1 MIEALHR
8 RPLLAIFLLAT
19 LMALAFQGSRGLWDP
34 DEGRYSNVALQML
47 KSGDP
52 VTLYRHPASFH
63 FTKPPLTYW
72 AMAASVK
79 TFGRNEWAV
88 RLPMALAF
96 VLSAL
101 LVFRLGRLF
110 VPERPWLPALIFV
123 ASPYPFLAAYT
134 VNTDTVLAATEILA
148 VLCYAQARFDGG
160 SPRWLDAMWAAFG
173 LAFLTKGPPG
183 LLPLLA
189 VLAFHLSHRGS
200 GVKLLRPIGLL
211 AFALIGFTWYAL
223 VIERHP
229 GLLQYFLG
237 HEVVAR
243 IASEEMDR
251 NPQWYGPLIVYLP
264 VLVLGLLPWLP
275 LAVIRSVEWRF
286 YSALLAYAR
295 KLPVYPLPVLLAYL
309 VAAIPILMDLFLHIF
324 RKIRSAPRAWSAASS
339 DARFLWLWLALPLLV
354 FCLARSRLPL
364 YVLPLAAPLSLLVA
378 RALTDWRPG
387 RGWAIAIGGWV
398 LLLIGFKG
406 ALALTLPGD
415 GELARGLRRNNAA
428 NVSAQL
434 RPLLPGPPREIVF
447 VEDKTRYGLNLYLDA
462 DIARVG
468 FKPEPKKISDA
479 RFDMSLAQ
487 SFAQKH
493 GGRIYLVPRPHR
505 EHFLAAAREA
515 GVAATELGVMAD
527 ERGRADKDR
536 VVYTLRGDF
545 PPR

>member
-1 MIEALHR
+1 
-8 RPLLAIFLLAT
+8 
-19 LMALAFQGSRGLWDP
+19 
-34 DEGRYSNVALQML
+34 
-47 KSGDP
+47 
-52 VTLYRHPASFH
+52 
-63 FTKPPLTYW
+63 
-72 AMAASVK
+72 
-79 TFGRNEWAV
+79 
-88 RLPMALAF
+88 
-96 VLSAL
+96 
-101 LVFRLGRLF
+101 
-110 VPERPWLPALIFV
+110 
-123 ASPYPFLAAYT
+123 
-134 VNTDTVLAATEILA
+134 
-148 VLCYAQARFDGG
+148 
-160 SPRWLDAMWAAFG
+160 
-173 LAFLTKGPPG
+173 
-183 LLPLLA
+183 
-189 VLAFHLSHRGS
+189 
-200 GVKLLRPIGLL
+200 
-211 AFALIGFTWYAL
+211 
-223 VIERHP
+223 
-229 GLLQYFLG
+229 
-237 HEVVAR
+237 
-243 IASEEMDR
+243 MDR
-251 NPQWYGPLIVYLP
+251 NPQWYGPLLVYLP

-275 LAVIRSVEWRF
+275 LALWRNRRQ
-286 YSALLAYAR
+286 LLPR
-295 KLPVYPLPVLLAYL
+295 WK
-309 VAAIPILMDLFLHIF
+309 AAPELQ
-324 RKIRSAPRAWSAASS
+324 
-339 DARFLWLWLALPLLV
+339 RFLWLWLALPLLV

-378 RALTDWRPG
+378 RALSDWRPG
-387 RGWAIAIGGWV
+387 RGWAIAIGSWV

-515 GVAATELGVMAD
+515 GVAAIELGVMAD

>member
-79 TFGRNEWAV
+79 AFGRNEWAV

-101 LVFRLGRLF
+101 MVFRLGRLF

-148 VLCYAQARFDGG
+148 VLCYAQARFGGG
-160 SPRWLDAMWAAFG
+160 SPRWIDAMWAAFG

-189 VLAFHLSHRGS
+189 ILAFHLSHRGS

-275 LAVIRSVEWRF
+275 LALWRNRRQ
-286 YSALLAYAR
+286 LLPR
-295 KLPVYPLPVLLAYL
+295 WK
-309 VAAIPILMDLFLHIF
+309 AAPELQ
-324 RKIRSAPRAWSAASS
+324 
-339 DARFLWLWLALPLLV
+339 RFLWLWLALPLLV

-378 RALTDWRPG
+378 RALSDWRPG
-387 RGWAIAIGGWV
+387 RGWALAIGGWV

-406 ALALTLPGD
+406 ALALTLSGD
-415 GELARGLRRNNAA
+415 SELARGLRRNNAA

-515 GVAATELGVMAD
+515 GVAAIELGVMAD